1 VSIMMFKIRR
11 ARKRDDAFGITKG
24 GVTSQQSKQVER
36 PRIDG
41 GEKGGGERKGRKQS
55 NYN

>member
-1 VSIMMFKIRR
+1 MSIMMFKIRR